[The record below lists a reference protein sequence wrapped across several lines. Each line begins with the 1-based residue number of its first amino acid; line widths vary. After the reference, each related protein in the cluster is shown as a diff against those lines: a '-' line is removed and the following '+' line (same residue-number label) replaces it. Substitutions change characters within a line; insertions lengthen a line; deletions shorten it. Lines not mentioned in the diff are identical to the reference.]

1 MHELVSCL
9 LSSPLWFC
17 YLRFNKINNI
27 TDKSLMGLRKL
38 EMLML
43 HGNDFHQ
50 LPDGAFTELSS
61 LQVQ

>member
-1 MHELVSCL
+1 
-9 LSSPLWFC
+9 
-17 YLRFNKINNI
+17 
-27 TDKSLMGLRKL
+27 MGLRKL

>member
-1 MHELVSCL
+1 MNWLHVCYL
-9 LSSPLWFC
+9 LHSGF
-17 YLRFNKINNI
+17 YLRFNRINNI

-38 EMLML
+38 ETLML